1 MLANII
7 LALGP
12 AHCLLPARGY
22 LYQTSGVVRLVRTVV
37 YLQVEKAGVESGTQ
51 GQNLDSLCALRRKM
65 SVEILQEL
73 PEGEDSREV
82 ACNTHFTFSTVLDL
96 GQGAVSRQQ
105 TMEQEC
111 NFR

>member
-1 MLANII
+1 MLAHIV

-22 LYQTSGVVRLVRTVV
+22 LYQTSGVVRLVHTIA

-51 GQNLDSLCALRRKM
+51 GQNLDSLRAFRRKM
-65 SVEILQEL
+65 SVEVLQEL

-82 ACNTHFTFSTVLDL
+82 ACKTHLTFSTVLDV
-96 GQGAVSRQQ
+96 GQGADLRQQ
-105 TMEQEC
+105 TMKQQR